1 MIPDCTS
8 NGTPRLRGSENC
20 LFQKGL
26 IASVSRCVVA
36 AGVASLLC
44 ASTAAAQETISEI
57 RVHGNHTTPDVDI
70 ISLAKL
76 AVGDPASEGALQ
88 QAERRLQDSG
98 RFDAVEVRRRYRSIS
113 DPSEVLVILLVDERA
128 AIRPDDLMPG
138 PIARVK
144 AAGMWLP
151 ILNAR
156 DGYGLTYGARI
167 AIVKPLGTGSRVSM
181 PLTWGGERRAA
192 LEVERT
198 FDRGPLTTARGTV
211 AVYRHVNPH
220 FSQPDTRRE
229 VSFHTDRLLAR
240 WLRAGAD
247 ARVAQV
253 TFGGTE
259 NRHTAGGAHLILDTR
274 LDPSFPRNA
283 VHATVGW
290 EGLAFRRPEGLAGRR
305 PEGLRLPSRATVV
318 TTDVRGYVGIGGSAV
333 LALRARASRASAA
346 LPASEQSLL
355 GGSESLRGYRAGHR
369 AGDSLAALSAEAR
382 LPLTS
387 PLNYGRFG
395 VKALID
401 AGTTWDAG
409 ERLASQRFD
418 RGIGGG
424 VYFGATAVTGNL
436 DVAWPRQGKPRVH
449 VGFGVTF

>member
-1 MIPDCTS
+1 MTADCIPTGHG
-8 NGTPRLRGSENC
+8 GTEARSVLKWLSPC
-20 LFQKGL
+20 LCV
-26 IASVSRCVVA
+26 SVACLMWIPVRA
-36 AGVASLLC
+36 E
-44 ASTAAAQETISEI
+44 AQESIAEI
-57 RVHGNHTTPDVDI
+57 RVHGNHTTPEAEIV
-70 ISLAKL
+70 SLARL
-76 AVGDPASEGALQ
+76 VVGDPASESTLQ
-88 QAERRLQDSG
+88 AAEQRLQDSA

-113 DPSEVLVILLVDERA
+113 DPSEILVILLVDERA
-128 AIRPDDLMPG
+128 AVSADNLIPG
-138 PIARVK
+138 PLSRMK

-167 AIVKPLGTGSRVSM
+167 SIVKPLGTGSRVSV

-198 FDRGPLTTARGTV
+198 FDRGPIATARGTV
-211 AVYRHVNPH
+211 SAYRRMNPH
-220 FSQPDTRRE
+220 FNEPDTRRE
-229 VSFHTDRLLAR
+229 VAFQADRLLTR

-253 TFGGTE
+253 TFGDTE
-259 NRHTAGGAHLILDTR
+259 SRHTAGGAHLVLDTR

-290 EGLAFRRPEGLAGRR
+290 ERIGFGAPADRRPEA
-305 PEGLRLPSRATVV
+305 LRLPSKAAVV

-333 LALRARASRASAA
+333 LALRAQTSRASAA
-346 LPASEQSLL
+346 LPPSAQSLL
-355 GGSESLRGYRAGHR
+355 GGTDSLRGYRAGHR
-369 AGDSLAALSAEAR
+369 AGDGVAAVSAEAR

-395 VKALID
+395 VKAFVD

-409 ERLASQRFD
+409 ERLADQRFD

-424 VYFGATAVTGNL
+424 VYFGATAFTRGI
-436 DVAWPRQGKPRVH
+436 DVAWPRDGKPRVH

>member
-1 MIPDCTS
+1 MSHARFVFFVAFVIFVVHPD
-8 NGTPRLRGSENC
+8 RA
-20 LFQKGL
+20 Q
-26 IASVSRCVVA
+26 
-36 AGVASLLC
+36 
-44 ASTAAAQETISEI
+44 AQESIAEI
-57 RVHGNHTTPDVDI
+57 RVHGNHTTPEADI
-70 ISLAKL
+70 VSLARL
-76 AVGDPASEGALQ
+76 AVGDPASEGALRE
-88 QAERRLQDSG
+88 AEQRLQDSG

-113 DPSEVLVILLVDERA
+113 DPSEILVILLVDERA
-128 AIRPDDLMPG
+128 AVSPDNLIPG
-138 PIARVK
+138 PLSRVK

-167 AIVKPLGTGSRVSM
+167 SIVKPLGTGSRVSM

-192 LEVERT
+192 VEVERT

-211 AVYRHVNPH
+211 SAYRRVNPH
-220 FSQPDTRRE
+220 FNQPDTRRE
-229 VSFHTDRLLAR
+229 VAVQADRLLTR

-253 TFGGTE
+253 TFGNFE
-259 NRHTAGGAHLILDTR
+259 NRHTAAGGHLVFDTR

-283 VHATVGW
+283 VHATVGL
-290 EGLAFRRPEGLAGRR
+290 ERIAFLPGRAAV
-305 PEGLRLPSRATVV
+305 L

-333 LALRARASRASAA
+333 LALRAQTSRASAT
-346 LPASEQSLL
+346 LPSSEQSLL
-355 GGSESLRGYRAGHR
+355 GGTESLRGYRAGHR
-369 AGDSLAALSAEAR
+369 AGDRLAAVSAEAR

-395 VKALID
+395 VKAFVD

-409 ERLASQRFD
+409 ERLADQRFD

-424 VYFGATAVTGNL
+424 VYVGATAFTGGI
-436 DVAWPRQGKPRVH
+436 DVAWPREGKPRVH